1 VTSTHVPPMALG
13 KVARR
18 REAKIA
24 TIVAAAWKLASEQGI
39 GGLSMR
45 DLARQVGMRQPSL
58 YEYFDSKHSLYD
70 AMFADGNRQ
79 LLARLEAINYP
90 RNPRS
95 ALKKYLNTFMAFAL
109 EDPAR
114 SELLLWRHIPGF
126 VPSPESY
133 GLAEQALAR
142 LGTLMEAAGVTES
155 GDVDSIVAV
164 TAGLIDAQL
173 SNDPG
178 GIRWARHLN
187 RLVDLLVDDVITR
200 KGDQ

>member
-1 VTSTHVPPMALG
+1 MALG

-24 TIVAAAWKLASEQGI
+24 TIVAAAWELAAEHGI
-39 GGLSMR
+39 GGLSLH
-45 DLARQVGMRQPSL
+45 DLARRVGMRQPSL

-79 LLARLEAINYP
+79 LLERIDAVHYP
-90 RNPRS
+90 RNPRA

-133 GLAEQALAR
+133 RLAELALAR
-142 LGTLMEAAGVTES
+142 LGTLMEGAGVTDP
-155 GDVDSIVAV
+155 GDVDCIVAV

-178 GIRWARHLN
+178 GNRWARHLN
-187 RLVDLLVDDVITR
+187 RLVDLLVDDVISR
-200 KGDQ
+200 KGNR